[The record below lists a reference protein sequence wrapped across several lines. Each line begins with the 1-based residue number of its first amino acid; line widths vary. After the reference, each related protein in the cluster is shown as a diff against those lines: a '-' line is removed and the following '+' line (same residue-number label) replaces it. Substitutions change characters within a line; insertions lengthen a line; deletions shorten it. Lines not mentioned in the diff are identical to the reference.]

1 MPLADV
7 VRPAVSTLMRHQ
19 LWRALTMLG
28 ICIGVGVSICGVAVG
43 EGASPEIDEQIQS
56 LGDNLIWIE
65 AGSRKANGVRTGIRG
80 TKSLLLSDAKAIQ
93 EQVPWS

>member
-1 MPLADV
+1 MPFTDV
-7 VRPAVSTLMRHQ
+7 VRTAVRALRRHR
-19 LWRALTMLG
+19 LRSLLTMLG

-65 AGSRKANGVRTGIRG
+65 AGSRKANGVRTGIHG